1 MDYEK
6 LWNELMARYQ
16 LMERI
21 GNNLQQT
28 VASVLL
34 QEMENME
41 NLQRPVGKT
50 QPDPRPEPSKP
61 SREI

>member
-34 QEMENME
+34 REMENME

-50 QPDPRPEPSKP
+50 QPDPHPEPPKP

>member
-34 QEMENME
+34 REMENME
-41 NLQRPVGKT
+41 NFQRHAGKSQT
-50 QPDPRPEPSKP
+50 APRPEPPKP